1 MVVPPFLLFGDTSIA
16 NSFILYHNSCN
27 HPRIIEL
34 EFVKQLSLALI
45 GTFSKEEKVQPHPQR
60 KRTKYEFPTAYAGNH
75 WPKKAKK
82 KGKCQYCAHPGSYG
96 PRTVY
101 TCEAGK
107 VHLCID
113 NCFKRYHT
121 RH

>member
-60 KRTKYEFPTAYAGNH
+60 KRTKVRVPPRLTARNY
-75 WPKKAKK
+75 WPKKTKK
-82 KGKCQYCAHPGSYG
+82 KGKCQYCAQLWSAN
-96 PRTVY
+96 
-101 TCEAGK
+101 CK
-107 VHLCID
+107 VHLTTPGI
-113 NCFKRYHT
+113 NSLK
-121 RH
+121 